1 MKTVISRKLILLLSV
16 AVTVIISQLPV
27 AAATKREPPPE
38 AFAACVGKSEGAAVS
53 FTTRNETLSAIC
65 RMFDGKLAAAPDR
78 NRNDA
83 GGNTGQTAQPAATN
97 QR

>member
-1 MKTVISRKLILLLSV
+1 MYFTIA
-16 AVTVIISQLPV
+16 AVTIIISQLPV
-27 AAATKREPPPE
+27 LAVERRVPPPE
-38 AFAACVGKSEGAAVS
+38 AFAACSGKSEGAAVS
-53 FTTRNETLSAIC
+53 FTTRNETLTAVC

-83 GGNTGQTAQPAATN
+83 AGNANQATSQPSSTN